1 MPDVDDLIIQIAAD
15 MSGRAPTEIT
25 SSTRLAED
33 LRIKSANRM
42 EILAR
47 LEDELGVVLTV
58 SDVLR
63 AKTIGDLAGLA
74 RARAAPH

>member
-1 MPDVDDLIIQIAAD
+1 MPDVDDLVTRIAAD
-15 MSGRAPTEIT
+15 LSGEDPAAIT
-25 SSTRLAED
+25 ATTRLAED

-63 AKTIGDLAGLA
+63 ARTIADLTSTVRTRAG
-74 RARAAPH
+74 R

>member
-15 MSGRAPTEIT
+15 ISGREHAEIT
-25 SSTRLAED
+25 ASTRLAED

-63 AKTIGDLAGLA
+63 AKTIGDLVGLA